1 LSRIIVAFGIVVS
14 LFSVL
19 GCRRPDATPL
29 PTYPLTDDASAVR
42 AIADRAKSI
51 RTTSGTCGLTLTRP
65 DGQSVALDGIML
77 TAPPDKLRLQ
87 ATKFNQKLFDL
98 TLNDGGLFVRVDDPS
113 RKDKL
118 IPASANAGRFVREWS
133 LFTGG
138 LFEAPDLTMA
148 GRGQTMT
155 VARKLSDGR
164 RVECDVDRPTL
175 TPRAYRMFDPDGV
188 RRFRLTIPEYR
199 IVGGIVYPDRMVAES
214 EQGTIEIQM
223 RDVELNIELPE
234 AAFVPPARAE
244 KLP

>member
-1 LSRIIVAFGIVVS
+1 LREAVFPVVLLA
-14 LFSVL
+14 LFAL
-19 GCRRPDATPL
+19 PGCRRPDATPL

-42 AIADRAKSI
+42 TIAERAKAV

-98 TLNDGGLFVRVDDPS
+98 TLNPDGLFVRVDDPS
-113 RKDKL
+113 RRDKL
-118 IPASANAGRFVREWS
+118 VPASANAGRFVREWS

-138 LFEAPDLTMA
+138 LFEATSLTTTS
-148 GRGQTMT
+148 RGSTMT
-155 VARKLSDGR
+155 VARRLPDGR
-164 RVECDVDRPTL
+164 RVECDVDRPTR
-175 TPRAYRMFDPDGV
+175 TPRTYRMFDGGGTQ
-188 RRFRLTIPEYR
+188 RFKLTIPEYR
-199 IVGGIVYPDRMVAES
+199 LIGGVVYPDRMVAES
-214 EQGTIEIQM
+214 EQGIIEIRMQEI
-223 RDVELNIELPE
+223 ELNIELPE

>member
-1 LSRIIVAFGIVVS
+1 MMLA
-14 LFSVL
+14 LFAL
-19 GCRRPDATPL
+19 AGCRQPNTAPL

-42 AIADRAKSI
+42 AIAERAKAI

-77 TAPPDKLRLQ
+77 SAPPDKLRLQ
-87 ATKFNQKLFDL
+87 ASKFNQKLFDL
-98 TLNDGGLFVRVDDPS
+98 TLNADGLFVRVDDPS

-118 IPASANAGRFVREWS
+118 VPASANAGQFVREWS

-138 LFEAPDLTMA
+138 LFEAADLTTTS
-148 GRGQTMT
+148 GGQTMT
-155 VARKLSDGR
+155 ATRRLPDGR

-175 TPRAYRMFDPDGV
+175 TPRAYRMFDPAGV
-188 RRFRLTIPEYR
+188 QRFKLTVPEYR
-199 IVGGIVYPDRMVAES
+199 VVGGVVYPDRMVAES

-223 RDVELNIELPE
+223 RDVELNVELTDV
-234 AAFVPPARAE
+234 AFVPPAGAE